1 MEVLDAGAKI
11 PRGSMGVWTLAWP
24 SIITNLFYATSSI
37 VAIKIVG
44 NLGPDAIAAA
54 VTGQRVTFILQA
66 VLTGVLAGSTA
77 LIARNWGA
85 DDKLEAGIF
94 ITRTVQLVLLLSLI
108 SSALIWQFAEPLVK
122 FFGLKGQAL
131 ILSELY
137 LKAISPFYV
146 AFGCG
151 LALITALRAV
161 GDVKTPLIIGFIM
174 NLFAI
179 FFMLVFVNGW
189 LGFPNYGVVGAAYG
203 NGVSFIIGASL
214 LIVCWLSNQL
224 PVKYFSIFN
233 LDIERVKQI
242 FNVGLPAALEQIIFQ
257 IGITA
262 FLILVAYYGTEAY
275 AAYGIGVQI
284 LSFSFVIGFGFSI
297 AGATLVGQHLG
308 AKNKDQARRAGWGAM
323 RLSIISMTFFG
334 IIIIL
339 LAEPLAR
346 FMIDNDEV
354 VRLTVIFI
362 WLLGSMQPLMAI
374 EFSLG
379 GALRGAG
386 DTKTPLVITLT
397 CLLFIRVFLAVIF
410 FLLDARIEIIFS
422 TLVADY
428 VVKGVLYVARFKSD
442 KWMNVLKPKEAD
454 QQDF

>member
-1 MEVLDAGAKI
+1 
-11 PRGSMGVWTLAWP
+11 MGVWTLAWP

-37 VAIKIVG
+37 VAIKVVG

-66 VLTGVLAGSTA
+66 ILTGVLAGSTA

-85 DDKLEAGIF
+85 NDKSETSIF
-94 ITRTVQLVLLLSLI
+94 FTRTVQLVIFLALI
-108 SSALIWQFAEPLVK
+108 SAILIWQFAEPLVR
-122 FFGLKGQAL
+122 FFGLKDQAL
-131 ILSELY
+131 ILSIEY

-146 AFGCG
+146 GFGCG
-151 LALITALRAV
+151 MGLITALRAV
-161 GDVKTPLIIGFIM
+161 GDVKTPMVIGLIM

-189 LGFPNYGVVGAAYG
+189 LGFPRYGVVGAALG
-203 NGVSFIIGASL
+203 NGVSFVIGAAL
-214 LIVCWLSNQL
+214 LVVFWLSNQL
-224 PVKYFSIFN
+224 PVRYSSIFYF
-233 LDIERVKQI
+233 DISRVKEI
-242 FNVGLPAALEQIIFQ
+242 FQVGLPAAVEQLIFQ

-262 FLILVAYYGTEAY
+262 FLILVAFYGTEAY

-284 LSFSFVIGFGFSI
+284 LSISFVIGFGFSI

-308 AKNKDQARRAGWGAM
+308 AHNKEQAKRAGWGAM

-334 IIIIL
+334 LVLTIF
-339 LAEPLAR
+339 AEPLAR
-346 FMIDNDEV
+346 FMIDNDDV
-354 VRLTVIFI
+354 VRLAVIFI

-410 FLLDARIEIIFS
+410 FLLDARIEVIFS

-428 VVKGVLYVARFKSD
+428 VVKGFLYVARFRSD
-442 KWMNVLKPKEAD
+442 KWMNVLKFKEAD
-454 QQDF
+454 

>member
-1 MEVLDAGAKI
+1 MEVLDGGPKI

-37 VAIKIVG
+37 AAIKVVG
-44 NLGPDAIAAA
+44 DLGPDAIAAA

-85 DDKLEAGIF
+85 NEKLEAGIF
-94 ITRTVQLVLLLSLI
+94 FSRTVQLVTFLALI
-108 SSALIWQFAEPLVK
+108 SAVLIWKFAEPLVI
-122 FFGLKGQAL
+122 FFGLKDEAL
-131 ILSELY
+131 ILSTQY
-137 LKAISPFYV
+137 LKSIAPFYI
-146 AFGCG
+146 AYGCG
-151 LALITALRAV
+151 LGLITALRAI
-161 GDVKTPLIIGFIM
+161 GDVKTPLIIGVIM

-179 FFMLVFVNGW
+179 FFMLILVNGW
-189 LGFPNYGVVGAAYG
+189 LGFPKYGVVGAALG
-203 NGVSFIIGASL
+203 NGVSFVIGAAL
-214 LIVCWLSNQL
+214 LIVFWLSNQL
-224 PVKYFSIFN
+224 KVRYSSIFN
-233 LDIERVKQI
+233 FDIKRVKEI
-242 FNVGLPAALEQIIFQ
+242 FEVGLPAALEQVIFQ

-262 FLILVAYYGTEAY
+262 FLILVAFYGTEAY

-284 LSFSFVIGFGFSI
+284 LSFSIVIGFGFSI

-308 AKNKDQARRAGWGAM
+308 AKNEEQAKRAGWGAM

-334 IIIIL
+334 VLITIF
-339 LAEPLAR
+339 AEPLAR
-346 FMIDNDEV
+346 YMIDNDEV

-386 DTKTPLVITLT
+386 DTKTPLAITLT
-397 CLLFIRVFLAVIF
+397 CLLFIRVFLAMIF
-410 FLLDARIEIIFS
+410 FLLDARVEVIFS

-428 VVKGVLYVARFKSD
+428 VVKGFLYVARFRSD
-442 KWMNVLKPKEAD
+442 RWMNVLKTREAD
-454 QQDF
+454 

>member
-1 MEVLDAGAKI
+1 MEVLDGGDKI
-11 PRGSMGVWTLAWP
+11 PRGSMGVWKLAWP

-37 VAIKIVG
+37 VAIKVVG
-44 NLGPDAIAAA
+44 GLGPDAIAAA

-77 LIARNWGA
+77 LIARHWGA
-85 DDKLEAGIF
+85 KDKHEAGVF
-94 ITRTVQLVLLLSLI
+94 LTRTVQLVIFLSII
-108 SSALIWQFAEPLVK
+108 SAFLVWQFAEPLVR
-122 FFGLKGQAL
+122 FFGLKNQAL
-131 ILSELY
+131 ILSSEY
-137 LKAISPFYV
+137 LKAIAPFYV

-151 LALITALRAV
+151 MGLITALRAV
-161 GDVKTPLIIGFIM
+161 GDVKTPLFIGVIM

-189 LGFPNYGVVGAAYG
+189 LGFPKYGVLGAALG
-203 NGVSFIIGASL
+203 NGLSFVIGAVL
-214 LIVCWLSNQL
+214 LVVFWLSNQL
-224 PVKYFSIFN
+224 AVRYSSIFD
-233 LDIERVKQI
+233 LDFIRVIEI
-242 FNVGLPAALEQIIFQ
+242 FKVGLPAALEQVIFQ

-308 AKNKDQARRAGWGAM
+308 AQNKDQAKRAGWGAM

-334 IIIIL
+334 IIIVTF
-339 LAEPLAR
+339 AEPLAR

-397 CLLFIRVFLAVIF
+397 CLLFIRVFLAVVF
-410 FLLDARIEIIFS
+410 FLLDASIEIIFS
-422 TLVADY
+422 TLLADY
-428 VVKGVLYVARFKSD
+428 IVKGFLYVSRFKSD
-442 KWMNVLKPKEAD
+442 RWMNVLKIKEVD
-454 QQDF
+454 QQL

>member
-1 MEVLDAGAKI
+1 LEVLDGGPKI

-37 VAIKIVG
+37 VAIKVVG
-44 NLGPDAIAAA
+44 DLGPDAIAAA

-85 DDKLEAGIF
+85 NEKLEAGIF
-94 ITRTVQLVLLLSLI
+94 FSRTVQLVTFLALI
-108 SSALIWQFAEPLVK
+108 SAVLIWKFAEPLVI
-122 FFGLKGQAL
+122 FFGLKDEAL
-131 ILSELY
+131 ILSTQY
-137 LKAISPFYV
+137 LKSIAPFYIGY
-146 AFGCG
+146 GCG
-151 LALITALRAV
+151 LGLITALRAI
-161 GDVKTPLIIGFIM
+161 GDVKTPLIIGVIM

-179 FFMLVFVNGW
+179 FFMLVLVNGW
-189 LGFPNYGVVGAAYG
+189 LGFPKYGVVGAALG
-203 NGVSFIIGASL
+203 NGVSFVIGAAL
-214 LIVCWLSNQL
+214 LIVFWLSNQL
-224 PVKYFSIFN
+224 KVRYSSIFN
-233 LDIERVKQI
+233 FDIKRVKEI
-242 FNVGLPAALEQIIFQ
+242 FEVGLPAALEQVIFQ

-262 FLILVAYYGTEAY
+262 FLILVAFYGTEAY

-284 LSFSFVIGFGFSI
+284 LSFSIVIGFGFSI

-308 AKNKDQARRAGWGAM
+308 AKNEEQAKRAGWGAM

-334 IIIIL
+334 VLITIF
-339 LAEPLAR
+339 AEPLAR
-346 FMIDNDEV
+346 YMIDNDEV

-386 DTKTPLVITLT
+386 DTKTPLAITLT
-397 CLLFIRVFLAVIF
+397 CLLFIRVFLAMIF
-410 FLLDARIEIIFS
+410 FLLDARVEVIFS

-428 VVKGVLYVARFKSD
+428 VVKGFLYVARFRSD
-442 KWMNVLKPKEAD
+442 RWMNVLKTREAD
-454 QQDF
+454 

>member
-1 MEVLDAGAKI
+1 LEVLDAGAKI

-151 LALITALRAV
+151 LGLITALRAV

-242 FNVGLPAALEQIIFQ
+242 FNVGLPAAFEQIIFQ

-454 QQDF
+454 QQGF

>member
-339 LAEPLAR
+339 LAEPLAK

-454 QQDF
+454 QQGF

>member
-1 MEVLDAGAKI
+1 MEVLDGGVKI
-11 PRGSMGVWTLAWP
+11 PKGSMGVWTLAWP

-37 VAIKIVG
+37 IAIKVVG

-66 VLTGVLAGSTA
+66 ILTGVLAGSTA

-85 DDKLEAGIF
+85 DNKLEAGIF
-94 ITRTVQLVLLLSLI
+94 LTRTLQLVLFLSLI
-108 SSALIWQFAEPLVK
+108 SAICIWQLAEPLVR
-122 FFGLKGQAL
+122 FFGLKDQAL
-131 ILSELY
+131 VLSNQY

-151 LALITALRAV
+151 IALITALRAV
-161 GDVKTPLIIGFIM
+161 GDVKTPLFIGLIM

-189 LGFPNYGVVGAAYG
+189 LGFPNFGVLGAAYG
-203 NGVSFIIGASL
+203 NGVSFVIGASL
-214 LIVCWLSNQL
+214 LIVFWFSNQL
-224 PVKYFSIFN
+224 PVQYFSIFD
-233 LDIERVKQI
+233 LDIIRIKEI
-242 FNVGLPAALEQIIFQ
+242 FKVGLPAALEQVVFQ

-308 AKNKDQARRAGWGAM
+308 AKNEDQARRAGWGAM

-334 IIIIL
+334 VVITIF
-339 LAEPLAR
+339 AEPLAR

-362 WLLGSMQPLMAI
+362 WLLGSMQPLTAI

-386 DTKTPLVITLT
+386 DTKTPLAITLT
-397 CLLFIRVFLAVIF
+397 CLLFIRVFLALIF

-428 VVKGVLYVARFKSD
+428 VVKGFLYIARFRSD
-442 KWMNVLKPKEAD
+442 RWMTAMKAKAD
-454 QQDF
+454 N

>member
-1 MEVLDAGAKI
+1 MEVLDRGPKI

-37 VAIKIVG
+37 AAIKVVG
-44 NLGPDAIAAA
+44 DLGPDAIAAA

-85 DDKLEAGIF
+85 NEKLEAGIF
-94 ITRTVQLVLLLSLI
+94 FSRTVQLVTFLALI
-108 SSALIWQFAEPLVK
+108 SAVLIWKFAEPLVI
-122 FFGLKGQAL
+122 FFGLKDEAL
-131 ILSELY
+131 ILSTQY
-137 LKAISPFYV
+137 LKSIAPFYIGY
-146 AFGCG
+146 GCG
-151 LALITALRAV
+151 LGLITALRAI
-161 GDVKTPLIIGFIM
+161 GDVKTPLIIGVIM

-179 FFMLVFVNGW
+179 FFMLVLVNGW
-189 LGFPNYGVVGAAYG
+189 LGFPKYGVVGAALG
-203 NGVSFIIGASL
+203 NGVSFVIGAAL
-214 LIVCWLSNQL
+214 LIVFWLSNQL
-224 PVKYFSIFN
+224 QVRYSSIFN
-233 LDIERVKQI
+233 FDIKRVKEI
-242 FNVGLPAALEQIIFQ
+242 FEVGLPAALEQVIFQ

-262 FLILVAYYGTEAY
+262 FLILVAFYGTEAY

-284 LSFSFVIGFGFSI
+284 LSFSIVIGFGFSI

-308 AKNKDQARRAGWGAM
+308 AKNEEQAKRAGWGAM

-334 IIIIL
+334 VLITIF
-339 LAEPLAR
+339 AEPLAR
-346 FMIDNDEV
+346 YMIDNDEV

-386 DTKTPLVITLT
+386 DTKTPLAITLT
-397 CLLFIRVFLAVIF
+397 CLLFIRVFLAMIF
-410 FLLDARIEIIFS
+410 FLLDARVEVIFS

-428 VVKGVLYVARFKSD
+428 VVKGFLYVARFRSD
-442 KWMNVLKPKEAD
+442 RWMNVLKTREAD
-454 QQDF
+454 

>member
-1 MEVLDAGAKI
+1 
-11 PRGSMGVWTLAWP
+11 MGVWTLAWP

-37 VAIKIVG
+37 IAIKVVG

-85 DDKLEAGIF
+85 RNKEEAGIF
-94 ITRTVQLVLLLSLI
+94 FTRTVQLVIFIAFMTGL
-108 SSALIWQFAEPLVK
+108 LIWQFAEPLVI
-122 FFGLKGQAL
+122 FFGLKGDAL
-131 ILSELY
+131 TLSVEY

-146 AFGCG
+146 GFGCG
-151 LALITALRAV
+151 LGLITALRAV
-161 GDVKTPLIIGFIM
+161 GDVKTPLVIGLIM
-174 NLFAI
+174 NIFAI

-189 LGFPNYGVVGAAYG
+189 MGFPEYGVRGAALG
-203 NGVSFIIGASL
+203 NGLSFVIGALL
-214 LIVCWLSNQL
+214 LIVFWRTNQL
-224 PVKYFSIFN
+224 PVRYSSILH
-233 LDIERVKQI
+233 LDLMRVKEI
-242 FNVGLPAALEQIIFQ
+242 FKVGLPAALEQVIFQ
-257 IGITA
+257 AGITA
-262 FLILVAYYGTEAY
+262 FLILVALYGTEAY

-284 LSFSFVIGFGFSI
+284 LSFAFVIGFGFSI

-308 AKNKDQARRAGWGAM
+308 AGNPNQARRAGWGAM
-323 RLSIISMTFFG
+323 RLSIVSMTFFG
-334 IIIIL
+334 ILIAFF
-339 LAEPLAR
+339 AEPLAR
-346 FMIDNDEV
+346 YMIDNDEV
-354 VRLTVIFI
+354 VRLSVVFI

-397 CLLFIRVFLAVIF
+397 CLLFIRVSLALIF
-410 FLLDARIEIIFS
+410 YMLDASIEVIFS

-428 VVKGVLYVARFKSD
+428 VVKGFLYVARFKSN
-442 KWMNVLKPKEAD
+442 KWMNVMKLKEGA
-454 QQDF
+454 

>member
-1 MEVLDAGAKI
+1 
-11 PRGSMGVWTLAWP
+11 MGVWTLAWP

-37 VAIKIVG
+37 AAIKVVG
-44 NLGPDAIAAA
+44 GLGPDAIAAA

-85 DDKLEAGIF
+85 NNKEEAGIF
-94 ITRTVQLVLLLSLI
+94 FSRTIQLVIFLAVI
-108 SSALIWQFAEPLVK
+108 SAILIWKFAEPLVI
-122 FFGLKGQAL
+122 FFGLKGEAL
-131 ILSELY
+131 VLSTQY
-137 LKAISPFYV
+137 LKSIAPFYL
-146 AFGCG
+146 AYGCG
-151 LALITALRAV
+151 LGLITALRAI
-161 GDVKTPLIIGFIM
+161 GDVKTPLVIGVIM
-174 NLFAI
+174 NLFAV
-179 FFMLVFVNGW
+179 FFMLVLVNGW
-189 LGFPNYGVVGAAYG
+189 LGFPQYGVVGAALG
-203 NGVSFIIGASL
+203 NGVSFVIGAAL
-214 LIVCWLSNQL
+214 LIVFWLSNQL
-224 PVKYFSIFN
+224 KVKYSSIFHF
-233 LDIERVKQI
+233 DIQRVKAI
-242 FNVGLPAALEQIIFQ
+242 FEVGLPAALEQVIFQ

-262 FLILVAYYGTEAY
+262 FLILVAFYGTEAY

-284 LSFSFVIGFGFSI
+284 LSFSIVIGFGFSI

-308 AKNKDQARRAGWGAM
+308 AKDEEQAKRAGWGAM
-323 RLSIISMTFFG
+323 RLSILSMTFFG
-334 IIIIL
+334 ILIVIF
-339 LAEPLAR
+339 AEPLAR
-346 FMIDNDEV
+346 YMIDNDEV

-410 FLLDARIEIIFS
+410 FLLDARVEVIFS

-428 VVKGVLYVARFKSD
+428 VVKGFLYVARFRSD
-442 KWMNVLKPKEAD
+442 RWMNALKAKEAD
-454 QQDF
+454 

>member
-1 MEVLDAGAKI
+1 LEVLDAGAKI

-454 QQDF
+454 QQVF

>member
-1 MEVLDAGAKI
+1 MEVLDGGPKI

-37 VAIKIVG
+37 AAIKVVG
-44 NLGPDAIAAA
+44 DLGPDAIAAA

-85 DDKLEAGIF
+85 NKKLEAGIF
-94 ITRTVQLVLLLSLI
+94 FSRTVQLVTFLALI
-108 SSALIWQFAEPLVK
+108 SAVLIWKFAEPLVI
-122 FFGLKGQAL
+122 FFGLKDEAL
-131 ILSELY
+131 ILSTQY
-137 LKAISPFYV
+137 LKSIAPFYIGY
-146 AFGCG
+146 GCG
-151 LALITALRAV
+151 LGLITALRAI
-161 GDVKTPLIIGFIM
+161 GDVKTPLIIGVIM

-189 LGFPNYGVVGAAYG
+189 LGFPKYGVVGAALG
-203 NGVSFIIGASL
+203 NGVSFVIGAAL
-214 LIVCWLSNQL
+214 LIVFWLSNQL
-224 PVKYFSIFN
+224 QVRYSSIFN
-233 LDIERVKQI
+233 FDIKRVKEI
-242 FNVGLPAALEQIIFQ
+242 FEVGLPAALEQVIFQ

-262 FLILVAYYGTEAY
+262 FLILVAFYGTEAY

-284 LSFSFVIGFGFSI
+284 LSFSIVIGFGFSI

-308 AKNKDQARRAGWGAM
+308 AKNEEQAKRAGWGAM

-334 IIIIL
+334 VLITIF
-339 LAEPLAR
+339 AEPLAR
-346 FMIDNDEV
+346 YMIDNDEV

-386 DTKTPLVITLT
+386 DTKTPLAITLT
-397 CLLFIRVFLAVIF
+397 CLLFIRVFLAMIF
-410 FLLDARIEIIFS
+410 FLLDARVEVIFS

-428 VVKGVLYVARFKSD
+428 VVKGFLYVARFRSD
-442 KWMNVLKPKEAD
+442 RWMNVLKTREAD
-454 QQDF
+454 

>member
-1 MEVLDAGAKI
+1 M
-11 PRGSMGVWTLAWP
+11 
-24 SIITNLFYATSSI
+24 SIIFNGLSSSR
-37 VAIKIVG
+37 
-44 NLGPDAIAAA
+44 
-54 VTGQRVTFILQA
+54 T
-66 VLTGVLAGSTA
+66 
-77 LIARNWGA
+77 
-85 DDKLEAGIF
+85 KL
-94 ITRTVQLVLLLSLI
+94 
-108 SSALIWQFAEPLVK
+108 SALSTGGIYFSFFSVEYNSFLFLSIISAICVWQFAEPLVR
-122 FFGLKGQAL
+122 FFGLKDQAL
-131 ILSELY
+131 VLSAQY
-137 LKAISPFYV
+137 LQAISPFYV

-151 LALITALRAV
+151 MGLITALRAV
-161 GDVKTPLIIGFIM
+161 GDVKTPLFIGLIM
-174 NLFAI
+174 NIFAI

-189 LGFPNYGVVGAAYG
+189 LGFPYYGVVGAAFG
-203 NGVSFIIGASL
+203 NGVSFVIGASL
-214 LIVCWLSNQL
+214 LIVFWLSNQL
-224 PVKYFSIFN
+224 PVRYFSIFD
-233 LDIERVKQI
+233 LDILRVKEI
-242 FNVGLPAALEQIIFQ
+242 FKVGLPAALEQIIFQ

-308 AKNKDQARRAGWGAM
+308 AKNRDQAKRAGWGAM
-323 RLSIISMTFFG
+323 RLSILSMTFFG
-334 IIIIL
+334 ILISIF
-339 LAEPLAR
+339 AEPLAK

-386 DTKTPLVITLT
+386 DTKTPLAITLT

-428 VVKGVLYVARFKSD
+428 IVKGFLYVARFRSER
-442 KWMNVLKPKEAD
+442 WMNALKSKEVE
-454 QQDF
+454 

>member
-1 MEVLDAGAKI
+1 MEVLDGGVKI
-11 PRGSMGVWTLAWP
+11 PKGSMGVWTLAWP

-37 VAIKIVG
+37 IAIKVVG

-66 VLTGVLAGSTA
+66 ILTGVLAGSTA

-85 DDKLEAGIF
+85 DNKLEAGIF
-94 ITRTVQLVLLLSLI
+94 LTRTLQLVLFLSLI
-108 SSALIWQFAEPLVK
+108 SAICVWQLAEPLVR
-122 FFGLKGQAL
+122 FFGLKDQAL
-131 ILSELY
+131 VLSNQY

-151 LALITALRAV
+151 IALITALRAV
-161 GDVKTPLIIGFIM
+161 GDVKTPLFIGLIM

-189 LGFPNYGVVGAAYG
+189 LGFPNFGVLGAAYG
-203 NGVSFIIGASL
+203 NGVSFVIGASL
-214 LIVCWLSNQL
+214 LIVFWLSNQL
-224 PVKYFSIFN
+224 PVQYFSIFD
-233 LDIERVKQI
+233 LDITRIKEI
-242 FNVGLPAALEQIIFQ
+242 FKVGLPAALEQVVFQ

-308 AKNKDQARRAGWGAM
+308 AKNQDQARRAGWGAM

-334 IIIIL
+334 VVITIF
-339 LAEPLAR
+339 AEPLAM

-386 DTKTPLVITLT
+386 DTKTPLAITLT
-397 CLLFIRVFLAVIF
+397 CLLFIRVFLALIF

-428 VVKGVLYVARFKSD
+428 VVKGFLYIARFRSD
-442 KWMNVLKPKEAD
+442 RWMTAMKAKEGN
-454 QQDF
+454 